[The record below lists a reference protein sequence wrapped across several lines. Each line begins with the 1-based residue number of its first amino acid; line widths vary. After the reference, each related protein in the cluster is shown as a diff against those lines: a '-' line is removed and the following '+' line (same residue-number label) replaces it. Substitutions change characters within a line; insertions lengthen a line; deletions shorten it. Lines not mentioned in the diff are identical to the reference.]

1 MSMTKLIENIDT
13 LIQLLVLKDLIE
25 DFSHHKP
32 HSIEYKCRVLDKGQ
46 VCHVH
51 LSNLDNLGEKTHWRY
66 MSISLDLSTLT
77 MSGDW
82 VTGRE
87 VLFTSNKSDGIDE
100 YILKQMKQIRKG
112 FVETHMLP
120 KRVWEHVKEK
130 ELIMVKDI

>member
-13 LIQLLVLKDLIE
+13 LVQLLVLKDLIK
-25 DFSHHKP
+25 DISHHKP
-32 HSIEYKCRVLDKGQ
+32 HMVEYKCRVLDNGQ
-46 VCHVH
+46 VCHIH
-51 LSNLDNLGEKTHWRY
+51 LSNVDNLGDKTHWRY

-100 YILKQMKQIRKG
+100 YILNQMKLIRKG
-112 FVETHMLP
+112 FVETHVLP
-120 KRVWEHVKEK
+120 KHLWNHIKEK